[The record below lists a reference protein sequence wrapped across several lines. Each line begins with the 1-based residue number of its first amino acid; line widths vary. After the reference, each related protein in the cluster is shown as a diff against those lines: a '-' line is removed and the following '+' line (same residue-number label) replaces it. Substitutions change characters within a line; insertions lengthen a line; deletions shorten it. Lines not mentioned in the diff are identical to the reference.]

1 MQFELFISLR
11 YLLAKRRQA
20 FISLITLISM
30 AGVALGVT
38 ALIVVLAVMNGFQE
52 DLRER
57 ILGVTSHVV
66 VGSYQGAIANYRE
79 VSEQVQEEAGVEA
92 ATPFIYT
99 QVMISSGQ
107 ASSGAILR
115 GIDPA
120 TAGAVIRLDSNLTA
134 GTLDD
139 LNTAAG
145 TTGTTGT
152 AGAAGAADAEDPARP
167 GLILGVELANRLGVA
182 VNGWV
187 TLITPGGRIT
197 PLGRMPKNQ
206 MFRIVGLFKS
216 GMYEYDNTLAYTS
229 LQTAQKFLGGGD
241 TATGVELR
249 VTDIYSASSISER
262 LRQRLTFPLWVRD
275 WVQMNHNLFS
285 ALKLEKVVMFI
296 ILTLIVLVA
305 AFNIVS
311 SLIMLVMEKTRDIAI
326 LKAMGATTASI
337 RKIFVLEGLMIGIVG
352 TALGLLGGF
361 GLCTLLKNYQFIE
374 LPRDVYYI
382 STLPVHLQPLDVVVI
397 AISAVTICL
406 IATVYPS
413 FQAARLNPVEALR
426 YE

>member
-145 TTGTTGT
+145 TTGT
-152 AGAAGAADAEDPARP
+152 AGAADAEDPARP